1 MTTVYW
7 AFKRGGTNNR
17 NIEALYISDTDKPA
31 TITAGHIFYK
41 YSADIGSIYTATIQA
56 FSLFEGGS
64 SIANCAVLSFP
75 SNTEFISANL
85 NDDLVVQ
92 GFGLFT
98 TTNPLKLILKLTTT
112 NAMGVNFNGTTATSF
127 FDFKN
132 LANDGTL
139 GAAGSG
145 SRCSIVGFD
154 FTSATYAY
162 DSNTIIP
169 DSFFWNNLAME
180 YIGMP
185 KNANGRLGNISNGF
199 NYSTMFKG
207 LTNLKMLELP
217 ATITSVDEDCFN
229 VSLDSKLQNFRD
241 IKVSNN
247 ITLGNNSLRS
257 LLLTKPSILNLRD
270 LGGNDFGKLMVA
282 GLTYKQVY
290 DAITCFGENTKIM
303 CCVDGEEKEV
313 LVQNIRKGTLVK
325 TLLHGYVP
333 VHMIG
338 TSKIHNL
345 ANNERYEE
353 RLYVCKKEK
362 YPEVTEDL
370 IITGCHS
377 ILVDAITDEQR
388 ANLMRVMKDIY
399 VTDSKYRLIASLD
412 ERAEPYACEGIFN
425 IYHFALENDSYYKNY
440 GVFANGLLVESC
452 SKRYLKELSN
462 MTILE

>member
-1 MTTVYW
+1 M
-7 AFKRGGTNNR
+7 A
-17 NIEALYISDTDKPA
+17 
-31 TITAGHIFYK
+31 AGSTIFYK
-41 YSADIGSIYTATIQA
+41 IPLGGAGNDNMWGLRVQQVNTGGVFTGYDSITLQSTT
-56 FSLFEGGS
+56 
-64 SIANCAVLSFP
+64 VLSSYKGIP
-75 SNTEFISANL
+75 NVAIILVPPAIDAGISGNCVSNITTSFDATDAGRL
-85 NDDLVVQ
+85 N
-92 GFGLFT
+92 
-98 TTNPLKLILKLTTT
+98 LILKPFAPAGDGVGINLDGDTVDVFFQFKQASVNTDLVRVVGIDWTDHVYSFAGNT
-112 NAMGVNFNGTTATSF
+112 NVPGTTLDRTNTRF
-127 FDFKN
+127 LYFGFPNQTTKVIN
-132 LANDGTL
+132 TGYGND
-139 GAAGSG
+139 
-145 SRCSIVGFD
+145 I
-154 FTSATYAY
+154 
-162 DSNTIIP
+162 
-169 DSFFWNNLAME
+169 
-180 YIGMP
+180 
-185 KNANGRLGNISNGF
+185 
-199 NYSTMFKG
+199 KG
-207 LTNLKMLELP
+207 CPNLKWLELP
-217 ATITSVDEDCFN
+217 ATFTAIEADALN
-229 VSLDSKLQNFRD
+229 VTALPNAANYPLTTIEVNANISLE
-241 IKVSNN
+241 
-247 ITLGNNSLRS
+247 NNSLRG
-257 LLLTKPSILNLRD
+257 LKLTKDSILNLRD
-270 LGGNDFGKLMVA
+270 TGSNDFGQLMVA

>member
-1 MTTVYW
+1 MTTIYYSYTLS
-7 AFKRGGTNNR
+7 GTNNLTYLQINTSPISGVTEHNQPAGGTIVTTR
-17 NIEALYISDTDKPA
+17 TFYGIPNVAIIQLPDTCVGIASTLRRSIVTPNSGSFTSSNPLNVIITSNISSATGFFVDYDGADPDDFWYPTTTQNGSTLVNSYVVVGLDLQKSLYNGNDSSKNMPDT
-31 TITAGHIFYK
+31 
-41 YSADIGSIYTATIQA
+41 
-56 FSLFEGGS
+56 L
-64 SIANCAVLSFP
+64 LSNSGTNG
-75 SNTEFISANL
+75 SNTKFKYFAFPKNDSANL
-85 NDDLVVQ
+85 GGGYSAALKNCTSLTTLVLPSTFTSIDADCLNVTAQ
-92 GFGLFT
+92 PNAANYPLTTIEVNGSISLGL
-98 TTNPLKLILKLTTT
+98 NSLRGLKLT
-112 NAMGVNFNGTTATSF
+112 G
-127 FDFKN
+127 D
-132 LANDGTL
+132 
-139 GAAGSG
+139 
-145 SRCSIVGFD
+145 SI
-154 FTSATYAY
+154 
-162 DSNTIIP
+162 
-169 DSFFWNNLAME
+169 
-180 YIGMP
+180 
-185 KNANGRLGNISNGF
+185 K
-199 NYSTMFKG
+199 
-207 LTNLKMLELP
+207 
-217 ATITSVDEDCFN
+217 
-229 VSLDSKLQNFRD
+229 
-241 IKVSNN
+241 
-247 ITLGNNSLRS
+247 
-257 LLLTKPSILNLRD
+257 NLRD
-270 LGGNDFGKLMVA
+270 NGNNDFAKLMVA
-282 GLTYKQVY
+282 GLTYQQVY

-313 LVQNIRKGTLVK
+313 LVQNIRNGTLVK

-377 ILVDAITDEQR
+377 ILVDNITDEQR